1 MSIQELFSSRNNH
14 IVDANSYV
22 GQKDRL
28 FFDITTQTF
37 RISDGI
43 TPGGQVLGGIGAGT
57 NGITVSLIDG
67 SNNISNLVPI
77 TTKLRF
83 DTDAG
88 FDVID
93 LGGGEVKIGMNST
106 FKYWQVNGEDT
117 LVANGLDTIEFKA
130 GAGMEITTDILSN
143 PKSITFTSVGGAG
156 GAANLTIKDE
166 NTNLTTAVSS
176 INFAGAGIAA
186 THVGD
191 AVTVTVSKG
200 AGINKIVDVPD
211 VYTGAGL
218 ANGQLL
224 VYNYDSER
232 WDTKTQLSNQNL
244 DGGEF

>member
-28 FFDITTQTF
+28 FFDLTTQTF
-37 RISDGI
+37 RVSDGV
-43 TPGGQVLGGIGAGT
+43 TPGGQILGSIGAGS
-57 NGITVSLIDG
+57 GSISVELIDDL
-67 SNNISNLVPI
+67 NVTSNLVPI
-77 TTKLRF
+77 TRLMKF
-83 DTDAG
+83 DSTAG
-88 FDVID
+88 FDIID
-93 LGGGEVKIGMNST
+93 LGGGEVKI
-106 FKYWQVNGEDT
+106 T
-117 LVANGLDTIEFKA
+117 LTG
-130 GAGMEITTDILSN
+130 
-143 PKSITFTSVGGAG
+143 G
-156 GAANLTIKDE
+156 GAAGSANIEIKDE
-166 NTNLTTAVSS
+166 NTPLTTAVSS
-176 INFAGAGIAA
+176 INFSGAGIAA
-186 THVGD
+186 THVGN
-191 AVTVTVSKG
+191 AVTVSVTKG